1 MGRTFPGKGRLGWSG
16 DKRGDIGVGVGEGYL
31 GDVVP
36 SVKPV
41 RSHEGV
47 NVAGPPTCDSNAG
60 GQHKKV
66 EELGVIIREE
76 RRGEKVDASHF
87 SVVLL
92 LYSIT
97 EMRGG
102 VLGEGLQE
110 GPADA

>member
-1 MGRTFPGKGRLGWSG
+1 M
-16 DKRGDIGVGVGEGYL
+16 V
-31 GDVVP
+31 
-36 SVKPV
+36 
-41 RSHEGV
+41 
-47 NVAGPPTCDSNAG
+47 GPPTCDSNAG

-66 EELGVIIREE
+66 EELGIIIREE

-102 VLGEGLQE
+102 VLGEGLHE
-110 GPADA
+110 RPADA

>member
-1 MGRTFPGKGRLGWSG
+1 M
-16 DKRGDIGVGVGEGYL
+16 

-47 NVAGPPTCDSNAG
+47 NVAGPPTCDSNTG

-66 EELGVIIREE
+66 EELGVITREE

-102 VLGEGLQE
+102 VMGEGLQAC
-110 GPADA
+110 PADLRVEFLFRLG